1 MKMKDNRL
9 VLCLF
14 LFAGAALHSH
24 PSYANNGAVAIA
36 VPMEGITIDGDLSDW
51 PADMRRYP
59 IMLPEFGVRPRDTED
74 FQGFFRIGYNRLE
87 NILYFAVEI
96 HDESTVIDPTAGAE
110 WNTQDGCEVY
120 VNVEQKEKDASVVQ
134 YVIFGDTPRAGPYEV
149 KVSREEKAHWYE
161 WQIDIGEMS
170 KGPVHLNPEMT
181 IGVDVVVCDKDEDGS
196 FSWMAWGRGAFKG
209 SYADRLGDV
218 ILVEEDAELGVIQGT
233 VKREEVEEGIAHAKV
248 RFQSLTSERK
258 LMVKTDRM
266 GAYAIE
272 LPAGWY
278 RVSAAEL
285 GRGARAHITAEVRE
299 GSEEEIALVVQTSR
313 GQVVPAGPGKG
324 HWQTFGI
331 PDGLSSPIVLAIVED
346 RKGDLWFGTFGGGVS
361 HYDGETFTTFNTEDG
376 LVDNA
381 VRSIVEDREG
391 DLWFGTDGGLSRYDG
406 ETFTNYT
413 TEDGLSDNNIFS
425 IAEDREGDLWFGTF
439 GGGVSRYDGEIFT
452 NYTTENGL
460 ADDRVLSIVEDRG
473 GHLWFGTNGGGVSRY
488 DGEMFTNYT
497 TKDGLADN
505 NIFSIVEDREGDLWF
520 GTFGEGVSRYDGE
533 TFTTYTTEEGLA
545 HNWIPSI
552 LADREGGLWFGTQGG
567 GVSHYD
573 GQTFTTYTTEE
584 GLGHNVVL
592 SIAKDREGHLWFGTD
607 GGLSRYDGETFTA
620 YTIENG
626 LVSNVVLSI
635 VEDREGHL
643 WFGTNGG
650 GVSRYDGVTFTNYTT
665 EDGLAHKRVQSI
677 LADRQGYLWF
687 GTEEGGVSRYDGATF
702 TNYTTEDGLTSN
714 GVWAIVEDREGH
726 LWFGTYGGGVSRY
739 DGETFTNYTT
749 EDGLADNVV
758 LSLLED
764 LEGHL
769 WFGTFGGGVSR
780 YDGETFTN
788 YTTEDGL
795 VDKRVQSILEDREG
809 HLWFGTFGG
818 GVSRYDGE
826 AFTNY
831 TTEDG
836 LAYNDVGAILED
848 LEGHLWF
855 GTFGGGVSR
864 YDRFVFQ
871 NLLSR
876 DGLVYDMIHEIY
888 QDRKGSIWIG
898 TEKGITR
905 YRPRHT
911 PPLIHLTRIVADRH
925 YGAVEEIRLPSSQKF
940 LMIEFQGLSFKT
952 RPGAMVF
959 LYRLKGYEE
968 EWQQTREP
976 RVEYTDLP
984 IGDYV
989 FQVKA
994 VDRDLDYSEVP
1005 AEVRII
1011 MHLPY
1016 GQIALVGGLGIALL
1030 GLVLTSGYAVKRRQ
1044 DQRRA
1049 ERALMQELEE
1059 ELQTAHD
1066 MQMGLMPAESPRI
1079 SGFDI
1084 SGRCIPAN
1092 HVGGDF
1098 FQYFPISDNRLA
1110 ISLADVTGHA
1120 MEAAVPVMMFSGIL
1134 DNQMEAGDSLEDLF
1148 AKLNRSLHR
1157 NLNSRTFVCFTM
1169 VELDTSTRQFRISNG
1184 GCPYPYHFQASTS
1197 EVAELQVD
1205 AYPLGVRAESTY
1217 PVIEAQLEPEDRVVF
1232 CSDGIIEAENSSGEI
1247 FGFDRTAETIRKG
1260 CQEGLSASA
1269 LLDRIIGEVKAFAG
1283 ETPQGDD
1290 QTVVILRVES

>member
-439 GGGVSRYDGEIFT
+439 G
-452 NYTTENGL
+452 
-460 ADDRVLSIVEDRG
+460 
-473 GHLWFGTNGGGVSRY
+473 
-488 DGEMFTNYT
+488 
-497 TKDGLADN
+497 
-505 NIFSIVEDREGDLWF
+505 
-520 GTFGEGVSRYDGE
+520 EGVSRYDGE

-758 LSLLED
+758 LSL
-764 LEGHL
+764 
-769 WFGTFGGGVSR
+769 
-780 YDGETFTN
+780 
-788 YTTEDGL
+788 
-795 VDKRVQSILEDREG
+795 
-809 HLWFGTFGG
+809 
-818 GVSRYDGE
+818 
-826 AFTNY
+826 
-831 TTEDG
+831 
-836 LAYNDVGAILED
+836 LED

-1157 NLNSRTFVCFTM
+1157 NLNSRTFVCFAM
-1169 VELDTSTRQFRISNG
+1169 GELDASTRQFRISNG

-1197 EVAELQVD
+1197 EVTELQVD

-1217 PVIEAQLEPEDRVVF
+1217 PVIEAQLEPADRVVF